1 MLYSLIHVLYII
13 NFNCSCQ
20 LPEDAIHLLTEARII
35 MKKFAVVY
43 IALAELEIKE
53 GRKTLA
59 NNHNN

>member
-1 MLYSLIHVLYII
+1 
-13 NFNCSCQ
+13 
-20 LPEDAIHLLTEARII
+20 LPEDAIHLLAEARII

>member
-1 MLYSLIHVLYII
+1 
-13 NFNCSCQ
+13 
-20 LPEDAIHLLTEARII
+20 
-35 MKKFAVVY
+35 MKKFAVVH